1 MKIVRISHPPVR
13 SVKGRGLAC
22 RKLSKPGRALLGV
35 DIIEGTTSITDLSHK
50 QIAATVGVSLGYLNA
65 ALRLT
70 AAEREAVRRGLRPL
84 VEPRAPAAQPA
95 AQPAARERLAAIV
108 DEIGVD
114 ATMALL
120 AGNERVA
127 A

>member
-1 MKIVRISHPPVR
+1 VTFSHPPVR

-22 RKLSKPGRALLGV
+22 RKLSKPARALLGV
-35 DIIEGTTSITDLSHK
+35 DVIEGTTTITDLSHK
-50 QIAATVGVSLGYLNA
+50 QIAATVGVSVGYLNA

-70 AAEREAVRRGLRPL
+70 PAEREAVRRGLRPL
-84 VEPRAPAAQPA
+84 VEPRVPA

-114 ATMALL
+114 ATLALL
-120 AGNERVA
+120 AGNERA
-127 A
+127 AA